1 LIVLC
6 LFYTKKENLS
16 IEIGKDKR
24 RKRAKR
30 YSEDEKIYKERN
42 RIESVFGN
50 VKRGG
55 GDIQHKNSFN
65 LAF

>member
-1 LIVLC
+1 LEKI
-6 LFYTKKENLS
+6 
-16 IEIGKDKR
+16 KR

-42 RIESVFGN
+42 RIMSVFGN

-55 GDIQHKNSFN
+55 LDIQHKNSFN

>member
-1 LIVLC
+1 LC

-16 IEIGKDKR
+16 IEIVKDKR

-42 RIESVFGN
+42 RIMSVFGN
-50 VKRGG
+50 VKRGEV
-55 GDIQHKNSFN
+55 DIQHKNSFN

>member
-1 LIVLC
+1 LIVLF

-24 RKRAKR
+24 RKMAKR